1 MSLLVLGSIKS
12 FSTETWHLVLLF
24 IFVLT
29 SVLCTTGCLS
39 LPANVKPPR
48 TVFTWSTRSQAFT
61 TLGRNPVFY
70 KSPEFINPKFRLYT
84 FFTKDWP
91 TKRGTTTTIYNNN
104 TNGCKLPMDF
114 PSCLRH
120 DCLSCLKARTLLR
133 ASTSSKPGLSFV
145 PPPGLSL
152 YLKARTFLGVQP
164 GYNNISISIRSLFD
178 LYLYSIS
185 IRSLSLFDLYSIS
198 IWSLCLF
205 DLYSISISIRSLFDL
220 YSISIFDLYSF
231 SLFDLYL
238 ISTQLLITWFSFM
251 SHSTS
256 VILCLLH
263 IPHCTRRGVV
273 SVHSYS
279 YSLFYVCLFSNFLFY
294 VCTPTL
300 FVTSFFYVTLSIL
313 FGLVQSL
320 YFV

>member
-1 MSLLVLGSIKS
+1 
-12 FSTETWHLVLLF
+12 
-24 IFVLT
+24 
-29 SVLCTTGCLS
+29 
-39 LPANVKPPR
+39 
-48 TVFTWSTRSQAFT
+48 
-61 TLGRNPVFY
+61 
-70 KSPEFINPKFRLYT
+70 
-84 FFTKDWP
+84 
-91 TKRGTTTTIYNNN
+91 
-104 TNGCKLPMDF
+104 MDF

-220 YSISIFDLYSF
+220 YLISMSIR

-238 ISTQLLITWFSFM
+238 YSISIRSLFDLYIRSLFVLFIRSLFDLYSTTHHLILFHVSFYFCNPLSSPHSSLYSSRGSVGTFLLLQF
-251 SHSTS
+251 
-256 VILCLLH
+256 ILCVFIFKLSFLCLYPYFVRYFFLLRNS
-263 IPHCTRRGVV
+263 IYPLWSSPV
-273 SVHSYS
+273 S
-279 YSLFYVCLFSNFLFY
+279 LLCLVWSH
-294 VCTPTL
+294 
-300 FVTSFFYVTLSIL
+300 LSIFYL
-313 FGLVQSL
+313 LASSVYLASSIF
-320 YFV
+320 